1 MKTLLFI
8 VILALNSITTAFSQ
22 ESNATLLYQI
32 ANPVIND
39 FDGRTQRDFYIE
51 RQNRINQLIEMEQRQ
66 EIINQLEQ
74 LNNYPIIFDHEAP
87 GGVRYG
93 N

>member
-74 LNNYPIIFDHEAP
+74 LNTHPIIFDHEAQ
-87 GGVRYG
+87 GGVRR
-93 N
+93 